1 MIACD
6 MGAMFGMSWW
16 MWFPGFLVF
25 LILLGFGAWAAA
37 RLAHRPSGGALQI
50 LEERLAR
57 GEIDAEQFRQRRSIL
72 EEAR

>member
-25 LILLGFGAWAAA
+25 LILLGFGA
-37 RLAHRPSGGALQI
+37 
-50 LEERLAR
+50 
-57 GEIDAEQFRQRRSIL
+57 
-72 EEAR
+72 